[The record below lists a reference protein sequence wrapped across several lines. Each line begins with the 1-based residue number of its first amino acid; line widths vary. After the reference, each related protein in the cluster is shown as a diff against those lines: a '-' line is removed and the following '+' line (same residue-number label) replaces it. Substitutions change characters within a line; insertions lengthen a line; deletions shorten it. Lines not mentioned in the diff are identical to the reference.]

1 MPSPSKGVA
10 VKGTQ
15 SPCGVVCGLQCML
28 NAIKYV
34 NRGLVLAMLL
44 MVVMCFWHQFRCLQ
58 CQGGMELGRCEG
70 S

>member
-1 MPSPSKGVA
+1 MSPPSRGVA

-15 SPCGVVCGLQCML
+15 SPCGALRGLQCMF

-44 MVVMCFWHQFRCLQ
+44 MVVMCFWHQFTWRQ
-58 CQGGMELGRCEG
+58 CQGRMELEMP
-70 S
+70 